1 MSLKIFVLKYVAQ
14 LKALNPKYD
23 KVFELASEK
32 NPVVYQDRENLRL
45 SFACIADTHLPN
57 RESASANLHN
67 FFLDAEKS
75 GAEYDAML
83 MAGDIGD
90 YIEEIDHDLGEEES
104 WRINSAGDIADYGF
118 RSEYGRFFNVLDN
131 YKNALKMILT
141 IGNHDARAIFKRN
154 SKIVTQKTEEYLG
167 ISTKGK
173 TYYSYDIKG
182 YTFIVLCTEKRV
194 LEKAYITPEQISFL
208 DRELERATRDGK
220 PAFVMCHQPFL
231 NTHGLPEVW
240 KTGDMGE
247 QSDEVRAV
255 MEKYRNV
262 FFINGHLH
270 GGIFEK
276 TFEVL
281 NEKNN
286 VVSLSVP
293 GYRKENNFGINDCG
307 TGYYGEV
314 YDDRVIFRA
323 RKFISGE
330 YKTGDYTRFEYK
342 II

>member
-1 MSLKIFVLKYVAQ
+1 MSLEIFITKYVAQ
-14 LKALNPKYD
+14 IKAMNPKYD
-23 KVFELASEK
+23 KIFELSSEK
-32 NPVVYQDRENLRL
+32 NPVVYQDKDNLRL

-57 RESASANLHN
+57 RESASANLQN
-67 FFLDAEKS
+67 TFDDAERS
-75 GAEYDAML
+75 GADFDAL
-83 MAGDIGD
+83 
-90 YIEEIDHDLGEEES
+90 LV
-104 WRINSAGDIADYGF
+104 AGDIADYGF
-118 RSEYGRFFNVLDN
+118 RSEYDRFFSVLD
-131 YKNALKMILT
+131 KQKVFPHMLLT

-154 SKIVTQKTEEYLG
+154 SKIVMDKVNKYLG
-167 ISTKGK
+167 IDSKGK

-182 YTFIVLCTEKRV
+182 YTFIVICTEKRV
-194 LEKAYITPEQISFL
+194 LEKASLTDAQIDFL
-208 DRELERATRDGK
+208 DKELARGTKDGK
-220 PAFVMCHQPFL
+220 PVFVMCHQAFK

-247 QSDEVRAV
+247 ESDKVRAV
-255 MEKYRNV
+255 MEKYKNV

-286 VVSLSVP
+286 VFSLSVP
-293 GYRKENNFGINDCG
+293 GYRKENNFGITDCG

-314 YDDRVIFRA
+314 YDDRVVFTA

-330 YKTGDYTRFEYK
+330 YIEGDYTKFELK
-342 II
+342 LI

>member
-1 MSLKIFVLKYVAQ
+1 MSLKFFIQKYVTQ
-14 LKALNPKYD
+14 LKAINPKYD
-23 KVFELASEK
+23 KIYELSSEN
-32 NPVVYQDRENLRL
+32 NPVIYQDRENIRL

-57 RESASANLHN
+57 RESASANLMN
-67 FFLDAEKS
+67 VFTDAEKS
-75 GAEYDAML
+75 GAAYDALL
-83 MAGDIGD
+83 M
-90 YIEEIDHDLGEEES
+90 
-104 WRINSAGDIADYGF
+104 AGDIADYGF
-118 RSEYGRFFNVLDN
+118 KSEYNRFFTVLDSQKVISN
-131 YKNALKMILT
+131 LLLT

-154 SKIVTQKTEEYLG
+154 SGIVMDKVEKYLG
-167 ISTKGK
+167 INTNGK

-194 LEKAYITPEQISFL
+194 LEKASLTKQQIDFL
-208 DRELERATRDGK
+208 DKELARATETGK
-220 PAFVMCHQPFL
+220 PVFVMCHQAFK

-247 QSDEVRAV
+247 ESDEVRAV

-276 TFEVL
+276 TLEVL

-286 VVSLSVP
+286 VYSLSVP
-293 GYRKENNFGINDCG
+293 GYRKENNFGITDCG
-307 TGYYGEV
+307 TGYYAEV
-314 YDDRVIFRA
+314 YDDRVVFTA

-330 YKTGDYTRFEYK
+330 YVKGDYTKFE
-342 II
+342 INLI